1 MHTLI
6 LSDIHLTEIEDIDPN
21 RPLWMAYK
29 RREFFVDDDVLNLV
43 TYAEER
49 ADGPL
54 ELILNGDIFDFDSVR
69 QLPTTPFAPIDWLAK
84 ARGLGSEAWMS
95 EFKIETILKDHRPL
109 FAALAAF
116 VERGNRIVF
125 IAGNHDLELL
135 WPSVQTRIRK
145 ALRVSNGDENVRF
158 CNWFYISGED
168 TYVSHGHQ
176 YDHFC
181 SAKNAI
187 DPLIEIKG
195 RPQIRL
201 PFGDLCHR
209 YLINGMGYFNPNAAG
224 NYIMG
229 LVDYTKFFFK
239 YMAKTQPLLLITW
252 FWGSIATLLVTLNHH
267 WRPAMRDPL
276 TVDDKVRDIA
286 KAAQASPAM
295 VRQLHALS
303 IPPACSNPFL
313 IFRELWLDRGFLL
326 LFLFFAACQIILV
339 LNYAWPISPLNVL
352 IPIGL
357 MLPLFFLYAYQVRPT
372 VFAEALINE
381 RRAELIHQITG
392 ATNVI
397 CGHTHEPEVRQI
409 REIRYINGG
418 FWSPNFKTPEC
429 KERVG
434 AQTFVWIR
442 PNEAG
447 GRSAELLEWP
457 DDGVAPLTF
466 VPGEK

>member
-1 MHTLI
+1 VHTLI
-6 LSDIHLTEIEDIDPN
+6 LSDIHLTEIEDVDPN

-29 RREFFVDDDVLNLV
+29 RREFFVDDDVLNLIV
-43 TYAEER
+43 YAEER

-95 EFKIETILKDHRPL
+95 EFKIATILKDHFPL
-109 FAALAAF
+109 FAALASF
-116 VERGNRIVF
+116 LDRGNRIIF

-135 WPSVQTRIRK
+135 WPVVQKRIRK
-145 ALRVSNGDENVRF
+145 ALRVTDTNDHVRF
-158 CNWFYISGED
+158 CNWFYISESD
-168 TYVSHGHQ
+168 TFVSHGHQ

-187 DPLIEIKG
+187 DPLIEIRG
-195 RPQIRL
+195 QPQIRL

-229 LVDYTKFFFK
+229 LLDYTKFFFK
-239 YMAKTQPLLLITW
+239 YMARTQPLLLITW

-286 KAAQASPAM
+286 KASQASPAM

-313 IFRELWLDRGFLL
+313 VLRELWLDRGLL
-326 LFLFFAACQIILV
+326 LLLLFFAACQIILV

-357 MLPLFFLYAYQVRPT
+357 MLPLFFLYAYQIRPT
-372 VFAEALINE
+372 VFAEPLINE
-381 RRAELIHQITG
+381 KRAALIHQITG
-392 ATNVI
+392 VHNVV
-397 CGHTHEPEVRQI
+397 CGHTHEAGVRQI
-409 REIRYINGG
+409 QEICYINGG

-429 KERVG
+429 KERLG
-434 AQTFVWIR
+434 AQTFVWIQ
-442 PNEAG
+442 PTETG
-447 GRSAELLEWP
+447 GRSAALLEWP
-457 DDGVAPLTF
+457 EDGVAPLTF
-466 VPGEK
+466 VPND

>member
-1 MHTLI
+1 
-6 LSDIHLTEIEDIDPN
+6 LSDIHLTEIEETDPS

-29 RREFFVDDDVLNLV
+29 RKEFLVDDDVLKLINYV
-43 TYAEER
+43 EART
-49 ADGPL
+49 DGQL

-69 QLPTTPFAPIDWLAK
+69 QLPTTPFAPIDWLAR

-95 EFKIETILKDHRPL
+95 EFKIETILKDHQPL
-109 FAALAAF
+109 FAALTQF
-116 VERGNRIVF
+116 LQRGNHIVF

-135 WPSVQTRIRK
+135 WPGVQTRILK
-145 ALRVSNGDENVRF
+145 ALGATAQSENVRF
-158 CNWFYISGED
+158 CNWFYISNKD

-181 SAKNAI
+181 AAKNAI
-187 DPLIEIKG
+187 DPLIEIRG

-229 LVDYTKFFFK
+229 LFDYIKFFFR

-252 FWGSIATLLVTLNHH
+252 FWGSMATFFVTLNHH

-286 KAAQASPAM
+286 KHAQATPSM

-303 IPPACSNPFL
+303 IPPACSNPYL
-313 IFRELWLDRGFLL
+313 ILRELWLDRGLL
-326 LFLFFAACQIILV
+326 LLLLFFAACQIILV

-357 MLPLFFLYAYQVRPT
+357 MLPLFFLYAFQVRPT
-372 VFAEALINE
+372 VFTDPLINE
-381 RRAELIHQITG
+381 KRASLIHRITG
-392 ATNVI
+392 VQNIV
-397 CGHTHEPEVRQI
+397 CGHTHEAEVRQI
-409 REIRYINGG
+409 REVKYINGG

-442 PNEAG
+442 PSGDSE
-447 GRSAELLEWP
+447 RSAELYEWP

-466 VPGEK
+466 DPTSQR